1 MAVSSLDFPRHLTAA
16 SVDAVGYGWAYSS
29 IVNRPVPSIAL
40 VAQDGNELAKA
51 FEMFGSWAK
60 ATDSDSVELTF
71 VFRKA
76 GGYVLA
82 ISAEPTRLQERCL
95 RFNRTHRP
103 VTFGATW
110 LKPIDTVNPFL
121 LQFRKYRSA
130 AIAPF
135 LFDGVAYGKPRAI
148 VGPPSSPNFNPISGL
163 SPLLK
168 FEATFVDEESATPDS
183 LAWFA
188 LNSGSRPI
196 PKSVSKP
203 PKPQP
208 REIARR
214 RVEMLSC
221 HFPVTLERMR
231 KSQDARNLIR
241 RAAEEGV
248 RAWQVEQALCNIAL
262 SRGFGGESAFA
273 GLSDRKAE
281 EAFDSALNSRFEL
294 ASGENASAAVTEE
307 ELRQQVIADGRA
319 LLNFLKQD
327 SADNLSAI
335 QAALRST
342 ESLEGEPVIADF
354 RTEGTGTQ

>member
-1 MAVSSLDFPRHLTAA
+1 MAVGSLDFPRHLSAA
-16 SVDAVGYGWAYSS
+16 SIDAVGYGWTHSS
-29 IVNRPVPSIAL
+29 ILNRPVPSIAL
-40 VAQDGNELAKA
+40 VAQDGEELAKA
-51 FEMFGSWAK
+51 FEMFGAWAK
-60 ATDSDSVELTF
+60 ATDPDSVELTF

-76 GGYVLA
+76 GGYVLG

-121 LQFRKYRSA
+121 LQFRKYHSA

-135 LFDGVAYGKPRAI
+135 LFDGVVYRKPRGI
-148 VGPPSSPNFNPISGL
+148 VGLPPSPNFEPILGL

-168 FEATFVDEESATPDS
+168 FEVTFVDEESATPNS

-188 LNSGSRPI
+188 LNSNNPQI
-196 PKSVSKP
+196 PKAASQP

-208 REIARR
+208 GEIARR
-214 RVEMLSC
+214 RAEMLSC

-231 KSQDARNLIR
+231 KSQGARNLIR
-241 RAAEEGV
+241 RLAKEGV

-262 SRGFGGESAFA
+262 SRRFNGEPAFA
-273 GLSDRKAE
+273 GLSGRKAE
-281 EAFDSALNSRFEL
+281 EALYSELNSRFEL
-294 ASGENASAAVTEE
+294 ASGENESAAVTEE
-307 ELRQQVIADGRA
+307 ELRHQVTADGRA
-319 LLNFLKQD
+319 LLKFLKQG

-335 QAALRST
+335 QAALRCT
-342 ESLEGEPVIADF
+342 QFLEGEPVIRDF
-354 RTEGTGTQ
+354 RAEGTGTQ